1 MYPFRHF
8 NSWRSGRKG
17 RTGKLVN
24 VKWILSSSHGRSRHF
39 HIREKW
45 EIGVFN
51 SKKKVQDC

>member
-45 EIGVFN
+45 EIAIFN
-51 SKKKVQDC
+51 S